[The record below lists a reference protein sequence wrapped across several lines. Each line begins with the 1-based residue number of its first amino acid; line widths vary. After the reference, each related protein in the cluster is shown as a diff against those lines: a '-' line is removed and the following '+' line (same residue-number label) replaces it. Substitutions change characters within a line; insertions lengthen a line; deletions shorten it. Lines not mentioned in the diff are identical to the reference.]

1 MIESAKK
8 RVLVAMSGGLD
19 SSVAA
24 ILLKEQGYEL
34 VGVTMKVWD
43 YESMGENA
51 PESGCCNLDAINDAR
66 HIAVSMGFPHY
77 VLDFRKPF
85 DNIVIQNF
93 IEEYLKGRTPN
104 PCVLC
109 NTHIK
114 WEALLD
120 KALELGCDYI
130 ATGHYAQ
137 IREENNRFVLSKG
150 VDELKDQTYM
160 LWGLSQESLS
170 KTLLPLG
177 SYSKD
182 KIREIAREAGFTKV
196 ANKRESYDICFIPDN
211 DYRSFLKKQRPEI
224 ENEIA
229 GGNFVDTDGKILGK
243 HKGYPF
249 YTVGQRKGLEIAL
262 GTPAY
267 VKHIDAETNTI
278 VLAFKDE
285 LFSKKMV
292 VKEYN
297 LIKYPEIPNGLKAMV
312 KIRYRDKGTLASV
325 FQFQDRIEVVFDEA
339 VSAIA
344 PGQSAVA
351 YDNNGDVLFGGLIE
365 TSYES

>member
-1 MIESAKK
+1 MNNTKK
-8 RVLVAMSGGLD
+8 QKVLVAMSGGLD

-24 ILLKEQGYEL
+24 ILLQNQGFEL

-66 HIAVSMGFPHY
+66 QIAVSMGFPHY
-77 VLDFRKPF
+77 VLDFRQSF
-85 DNIVIQNF
+85 DKIVITNF
-93 IEEYLKGRTPN
+93 IEEYLKARTPN

-109 NTHIK
+109 NTFIK
-114 WEALLD
+114 WEALLE
-120 KALELGCDYI
+120 KAIELDCDYI

-137 IREENNRFVLSKG
+137 VRMENDRYVLSKG
-150 VDELKDQTYM
+150 VDVFKDQSYM
-160 LWGLSQESLS
+160 LWGLSQESLQ
-170 KTLLPLG
+170 KTLMPLG

-182 KIREIAREAGFTKV
+182 KIRDIAREAGFAKV

-224 ENEIA
+224 QKDIPE
-229 GGNFVDTDGKILGK
+229 GNFVDVHGKILGK

-262 GTPAY
+262 GVPAY
-267 VKHIDAETNTI
+267 VKHIDAKTNTI

-285 LFSKKMV
+285 LFSRKV
-292 VKEYN
+292 VLKECNY
-297 LIKYPEIPNGLKAMV
+297 IKLEKISQGMKALV
-312 KIRYRDKGTLASV
+312 KIRYRDKGMLASIY
-325 FQFQDRIEVVFDEA
+325 QHDDRIEVVFDEG
-339 VSAIA
+339 VSAVA

-351 YDNNGDVLFGGLIE
+351 YDGEDVLFGGLIE
-365 TSYES
+365 VAYEA